1 MPLEELAQGARSSG
15 GIEAVIFDFG
25 GVLSSPI
32 AESFVHVQEAVGI
45 APEALGNAMATVT
58 QRDGRNP
65 LFALECGEVTERE
78 FMADLGAV
86 LSEQLG
92 RVVEMQEFSAHYFRH
107 LQTNHEMIGLTRSLR
122 ARGYRT
128 AMLTNN
134 VREWE
139 PRWRAML
146 PVDELFEL
154 IVDSAFVGMRKPD
167 PGIFLLTL
175 ERLGL
180 PAEACLLIDDFAINC
195 EGARALG
202 MHAVQFLDTA
212 QTINDVEQTLLQ

>member
-1 MPLEELAQGARSSG
+1 MTMPSG
-15 GIEAVIFDFG
+15 IRAVIFDFG

-32 AESFVHVQEAVGI
+32 AASFVHVQETVGI
-45 APEALGNAMATVT
+45 APEALGAAMAAVT
-58 QRDGRNP
+58 ERDGRNP
-65 LFALECGEVTERE
+65 LFALECGEVTERD

-107 LQTNHEMIGLTRSLR
+107 LQTNHEMLGLARSLL

-154 IVDSAFVGMRKPD
+154 VVDSAFVGMRKPD
-167 PGIFLLTL
+167 PEIFLLTL

-180 PAEACLLIDDFAINC
+180 PADACLLIDDFAINC

-202 MHAVQFLDTA
+202 MHAVQFVDTA
-212 QTINDVEQTLLQ
+212 QTINDVEAALRP